1 MIAVGDRRLY
11 RTQEFAE
18 LAGITV
24 KALRHYGRL
33 GLLKPQRSG
42 AGYRLYTDC
51 DLERLEQILAL
62 KFLGLPL
69 KDIRAALERTGE
81 TLPEALRAQRQA
93 LEEKKE
99 LLARAIRV
107 IRSAETKIRPGEP
120 ADAAILKTIIEVIH
134 MQDAVAAMK
143 QYYSETEW
151 EKRRRYYEEGPSA
164 QWRELYRDAYAL
176 RDADPGS
183 DAVQDVADR
192 WLALTL
198 RAQTG
203 DPAAQQDSHQAWQ
216 DREHWPDAMKQR
228 VAEFHLEEVTEV
240 IRKAAMSSRKKYFS
254 EAAWAKVEEMRRRS
268 GQMFS
273 CTWQARVDLFQEA
286 QAAIGED
293 PSGARG
299 RKVAAMWRELIE
311 VESAGDGEVKA
322 GLMRWWADRA
332 NWRPSLRWWVEGLHR
347 MIGGRFDRA
356 ADFVDR
362 AAGQDTRVSELWS
375 A

>member
-1 MIAVGDRRLY
+1 MMSVGDRRLY
-11 RTQEFAE
+11 RTQEFAD

-33 GLLKPQRSG
+33 GLLQPQRSG
-42 AGYRLYTDC
+42 AGYRLYTDR

-69 KDIRAALERTGE
+69 KDIRAALERTGQ
-81 TLPEALRAQRQA
+81 TLPEALRTQRRA
-93 LEEKKE
+93 LEEKQE
-99 LLARAIRV
+99 LLTRAIRV

-143 QYYSETEW
+143 QYYSDTEW

-183 DAVQDVADR
+183 DAVQDLADR

-203 DPAAQQDSHQAWQ
+203 DPAAQQDSHKAWQ
-216 DREHWPDAMKQR
+216 DREHWPEAMKQR
-228 VAEFHLEEVTEV
+228 VAEFHLEEVAEL

-254 EAAWAKVEEMRRRS
+254 AVAWAKVEEMRRRS

-273 CTWQARVDLFQEA
+273 CTWQARVDLL
-286 QAAIGED
+286 QAADSAIGED
-293 PSGARG
+293 PAGPLG
-299 RKVAAMWRELIE
+299 RKVASMWRDVLEM
-311 VESAGDGEVKA
+311 ESEGDAQVKA
-322 GLMRWWADRA
+322 GMENWWADRS
-332 NWRPSLRWWVEGLHR
+332 NWRPSLRWWSEALHR
-347 MIGGRFDRA
+347 LGGDRFDRA

-362 AAGQDTRVSELWS
+362 AVGQTRVSQTRS
-375 A
+375 PA